1 MNHKITALFVLSS
14 AFYCI
19 STFSN
24 DYPFHWV
31 TKIIPILV
39 LLATLVMAFKGD
51 KNKEVMLFIAGLVFC
66 MGGDIFLAVDRE
78 NLFIFGLG
86 SFLVGHI
93 FYITALLPLEAKN
106 RLGLTS
112 LTVYGVIIMSILL
125 GKLGSLLIPVLAY
138 MLILLA
144 MAATTMLSR
153 SSNAWLILG
162 GVSFTASDSLIGLD
176 KFLSP
181 IPYAGLF
188 IMVTYY
194 LAQYAL
200 VRGFLKAKT

>member
-39 LLATLVMAFKGD
+39 LLATLVISFKGN
-51 KNKEVMLFIAGLVFC
+51 KNKEIKLFIAGLVFC
-66 MGGDIFLAVDRE
+66 MGGDVFLAVDRE

-93 FYITALLPLEAKN
+93 FYIAALLPLEAKN

-125 GKLGSLLIPVLAY
+125 GKLGGLLIPVLAY
-138 MLILLA
+138 MLVLLA

-153 SSNAWLILG
+153 SSNAWLIIG

-181 IPYAGLF
+181 IPYAGLL

>member
-24 DYPFHWV
+24 EYPFHWV

-39 LLATLVMAFKGD
+39 LLATLVISFKGN
-51 KNKEVMLFIAGLVFC
+51 KNREIKLFIAGLVFC
-66 MGGDIFLAVDRE
+66 MGGDVFLAVDRE

-106 RLGLTS
+106 KLGLTS
-112 LTVYGVIIMSILL
+112 LTVYGVVIMSILL
-125 GKLGSLLIPVLAY
+125 GKLGGLLIPVLAY

-162 GVSFTASDSLIGLD
+162 GVSFTASDSLIGID